1 MNLIIQR
8 FIRQGLTAAAGF
20 LTAKGV
26 IAAEAAGSWAS
37 AGTEFLSALA
47 LFVIGWVW
55 STINAWLLSRKK
67 S

>member
-8 FIRQGLTAAAGF
+8 LIRQGLTAAAGF

-26 IAAEAAGSWAS
+26 IAAEAAGSWVS
-37 AGTEFLSALA
+37 AGTEFFSALA
-47 LFVIGWVW
+47 LFGIGWVW